1 MKFFQ
6 LLFALAFPFFL
17 TAQTPTA
24 ELPSYE
30 PLTATEKASP
40 FKKNVTIPAGTEIM
54 FKTQNQIDGTRTQPG
69 QLIALTVAQD
79 VVINGKVVV
88 TTNTNAVGKV
98 TAVSK
103 PTGGSPQRLTVV
115 VESVRDVQGQ
125 TLLLNGAEQF
135 FVGSRP
141 ARYETVSAGQLLRGF
156 ALNAHLV
163 KF

>member
-6 LLFALAFPFFL
+6 LLFALAFPLFL

-24 ELPSYE
+24 ELPTYE
-30 PLTATEKASP
+30 PTNAAEKGSI
-40 FKKNVTIPAGTEIM
+40 FKKNVTIPAGTEI
-54 FKTQNQIDGTRTQPG
+54 FFQTQNQMDVARTQVG
-69 QLIALTVAQD
+69 QLISLTVAQD
-79 VVINGKVVV
+79 VVIDGKVVV
-88 TTNTNAVGKV
+88 ATNTNAVGKV

-115 VESVRDVQGQ
+115 VESVRDVLGQ
-125 TLLLNGAEQF
+125 TLVLNGAGQD

-141 ARYETVSAGQLLRGF
+141 GRYETLPNGQLLRGF
-156 ALNAHLV
+156 ALNAHRL